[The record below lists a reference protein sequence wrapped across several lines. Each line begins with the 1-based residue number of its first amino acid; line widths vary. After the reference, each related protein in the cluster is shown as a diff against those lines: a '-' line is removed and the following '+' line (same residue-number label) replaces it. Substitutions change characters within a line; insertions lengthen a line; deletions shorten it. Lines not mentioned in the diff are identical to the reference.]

1 MTFNLSI
8 PAQLMGALGP
18 DIVLMV
24 GAMVLMLVAA
34 WKPESAAH
42 QRAVGFGTQ
51 RSGGQAVCQIVIFPG
66 VRVAYWDDVFED
78 SDDAPPPASKST
90 RKSGKQKRR

>member
-1 MTFNLSI
+1 MATILEFKT
-8 PAQLMGALGP
+8 PAGA
-18 DIVLMV
+18 
-24 GAMVLMLVAA
+24 ARSRQ
-34 WKPESAAH
+34 E
-42 QRAVGFGTQ
+42 